1 MFTAISKGNGMDK
14 QISIMPCLDMR
25 NGRVVKGVHFVD
37 IRDAGDPVE
46 CAKAYC
52 NAGADEL
59 ALLDITATVENRP
72 TMLEVV
78 KNVAEAVT
86 VPFTVGGGIRDVAS
100 AAEVIQAGADKI
112 SVSSAA
118 FRKPKV
124 IREMVAEL
132 GADKVTVA
140 IDVDQNE
147 SLPSGYEVYIDGGR
161 TATGADAVEWAKRVD
176 GYGVSVILPTS
187 KAGDGAKTGYDL
199 PVIKAMADACSAT
212 IVASGGAGKL
222 EHFYE
227 AVEAGAT
234 VLLAASVFHFHTID
248 IPELKDYLRSRG
260 LNVK

>member
-1 MFTAISKGNGMDK
+1 MDK
-14 QISIMPCLDMR
+14 QVSIMPCLDMQ

-37 IRDAGDPVE
+37 IRDAGDPAE

-52 NAGADEL
+52 EAGADEL

-72 TMLEVV
+72 TMLDVV
-78 KNVAEAVT
+78 KKVAEVT
-86 VPFTVGGGIRDVAS
+86 TIPFTVGGGISDVAS
-100 AAEVIQAGADKI
+100 AAAVIQAGADKI

-118 FRKPKV
+118 FRKPEIV
-124 IREMVAEL
+124 PQMVAEF

-140 IDVDQNE
+140 IDVDQNK

-161 TATGADAVEWAKRVD
+161 TATGADAIEWAKKVD
-176 GYGVSVILPTS
+176 GFGVPVILPTS
-187 KAGDGAKTGYDL
+187 KAGDGAQTGYDL
-199 PVIKAMADACSAT
+199 PVIRAMAEACSAS

-222 EHFYE
+222 EHFYD

-234 VLLAASVFHFHTID
+234 ILLAASVFHFHIID
-248 IPELKDYLRSRG
+248 IQELKEYLRSRG